1 MIPAASLRN
10 LAIDRVAT
18 NVPTDTVP
26 TTIVPT
32 NIGSEC
38 HGRP

>member
-1 MIPAASLRN
+1 MIPAATLRN

-18 NVPTDTVP
+18 DTVS